1 MKFIIYI
8 TLVASVLLAY
18 QNTFQT
24 PEKAVGAYYNA
35 MNDADINTLE
45 KVMVKSSFDM
55 TMEAWAL
62 SKALQDKTFAKT
74 LKQYGQ
80 SEQIDNEVIDVVR
93 QRLQNSRP
101 KVISELVSTSLGLSR
116 CIVRYK
122 ENGKPKQLYTSFQNN
137 EWKINYKAG
146 RKVD

>member
-1 MKFIIYI
+1 MKFLIYI

-18 QNTFQT
+18 QNALHK
-24 PEKAVGAYYNA
+24 PEKAVTAYYNA
-35 MNDADINTLE
+35 MNNADINALE

-55 TMEAWAL
+55 TMEVWAL

-80 SEQIDNEVIDVVR
+80 SKQIDNEIRAVVR
-93 QRLQNSRP
+93 QKLKNSSP
-101 KVISELVSTSLGLSR
+101 KIISELVSKSLGLSR
-116 CIVRYK
+116 CMVRYK
-122 ENGKPKQLYTSFQNN
+122 EDGKEKQLYTSFQNN
-137 EWKINYKAG
+137 EWKIDYMAG